1 MSLHQEETKTPWGV
15 HCPEACLPHSRSVTT
30 IIGVPSPSQQNVA
43 HACLFATPARIP
55 TVGHRLLHLTA
66 VLGCHLEAVCVP
78 PAWADPPRR
87 AYALVTPQVHCS
99 VSERLFHTQGHG
111 SFGCLVI
118 YHLAHGRLTRIQR
131 LFGAETFSTP
141 VLNHTQ
147 RGVSTLHPMEY
158 SLLQP
163 RSAPEDTPAG
173 VNPSLNSDLP
183 SPSTQRCSALLPQR
197 RRTVRQIQLH

>member
-1 MSLHQEETKTPWGV
+1 MSLHQEETRTPWGV

-30 IIGVPSPSQQNVA
+30 IIGVPSPLQQNVA

-55 TVGHRLLHLTA
+55 VGHRLLHPWCESPTLRLGRTLPVRLLAPLGLRA
-66 VLGCHLEAVCVP
+66 V
-78 PAWADPPRR
+78 
-87 AYALVTPQVHCS
+87 
-99 VSERLFHTQGHG
+99 FHKGHG

-163 RSAPEDTPAG
+163 RSAPEDTPAR
-173 VNPSLNSDLP
+173 VNPSLNSSLP